1 MFDWATIE
9 ERIYINVS
17 KILKNGSP
25 SFSEEQIKE
34 AISLFKS
41 FVIYKSGYHALDG
54 LPRYLLPSLQ
64 EAFIDKKGEPASLT
78 NISTNIEPFIRKIL
92 VLIFGESYANI
103 ENMTLAPLLKKI
115 NINAALSGQRN
126 KFDYPQLDIANIDS
140 YMAASEYLYSIC
152 SAYITRNTVH
162 DASDLD
168 DAEVLNAL
176 KHILIVYIYIVLK
189 HINDIKR
196 LPNIL
201 VSANVENQIIDENQ
215 KMLYNF
221 INFGNT
227 SIEIKTQI
235 VNAFILNYLRNKES
249 VQIEK
254 IIDESN
260 NYFENSFSSGFYKR
274 KIDNLIQK
282 QKVEYVDK
290 ESIKLTNTESDN
302 LSKAQ
307 INFQENR
314 DLFFMFFDELL
325 KKYNIEIKRNEL
337 LRNIELFL
345 ENNFNIDL
353 CEIYCNEIKS
363 DSTVYAP
370 LLEYLKSLTCTD
382 ELAESLFK
390 DILVLCEDND
400 FLVRMSASK
409 VFSKISNPDQFQNY
423 LRQQKRIVYLDT
435 QIILYALCYNYLP
448 NDEYDNI
455 FHRTTSALL
464 SYVEKNPSIE
474 LKFGNQYLSEI
485 AYQLK
490 LALFLI
496 PFADNDITEG
506 VMLSTN
512 IFYRFYFH
520 LKKNDL
526 LDEETK
532 TFADFM
538 SNWLSLE
545 EEDAYDSDYDR
556 IASNSMI
563 DILKDELNIEIVK
576 LPYYEDCDSASN
588 LLEEVIKENLLS
600 IKTHY
605 VLKNDAIMVC
615 HLSNSQYHI
624 NEPFFLT
631 WDKSFTP
638 FRKKFKDKFKKRDL
652 ISWHLFTPS
661 KFLNHMDLINFKIN
675 PSSMTNDFL
684 SVMDGLGLHNMTRTI
699 VDSMNRF
706 LDIKNISRNQRHV
719 YIKITKE
726 IFSESEFSYEIS
738 TPIDE
743 LKTKISDSFAE
754 VLDQINNFLYT
765 DSKSGIDKYRKMLLN
780 ESYFRKIAELIQL
793 QVKTKLIGSS
803 VNNKSLFEEIEKYI
817 KEYEEISAIS
827 IVDKNK

>member
-1 MFDWATIE
+1 MIDWATIE
-9 ERIYINVS
+9 EKIYINVS
-17 KILKNGSP
+17 KVLKNGSP
-25 SFSEEQIKE
+25 SFTEGQIKE

-41 FVIYKSGYHALDG
+41 FILYKSGYHNLDG

-64 EAFIDKKGEPASLT
+64 EAFIDKKGEPTSLT

-92 VLIFGESYANI
+92 VLILREPFANL
-103 ENMTLAPLLKKI
+103 ENTTLAPLLKKI
-115 NINAALSGQRN
+115 NINAALSGQRI
-126 KFDYPQLDIANIDS
+126 KSDYPQLEIANLDS
-140 YMAASEYLYSIC
+140 YLTAPEYLYSIC

-168 DAEVLNAL
+168 DAEVLSAL
-176 KHILIVYIYIVLK
+176 KHLLVVYIYIILK
-189 HINDIKR
+189 YINGIKS
-196 LPNIL
+196 LPNI
-201 VSANVENQIIDENQ
+201 SASVNVENQIVDDNQ
-215 KMLYNF
+215 KILYNF

-227 SIEIKTQI
+227 STEIKTQI
-235 VNAFILNYLRNKES
+235 VNAFILNYLRDKGA
-249 VQIEK
+249 VQVEK

-260 NYFENSFSSGFYKR
+260 NYFENSFSPEFYKR
-274 KIDNLIQK
+274 KIAALVQK
-282 QKVEYVDK
+282 QKIEYTDK
-290 ESIKLTNTESDN
+290 VSIKLTDSESDN

-307 INFQENR
+307 INFLENR

-325 KKYNIEIKRNEL
+325 KKYNIENKKDEL
-337 LRNIELFL
+337 LEKIKLFL

-353 CEIYCNEIKS
+353 CEIYCDEINT
-363 DSTVYAP
+363 DSSIYAS
-370 LLEYLKSLTCTD
+370 LLEYLKSLTDND

-423 LRQQKRIVYLDT
+423 LRQQTRIVYLDT
-435 QIILYALCYNYLP
+435 QIILYALCCNYLP
-448 NDEYDNI
+448 EDEYDNI
-455 FHRTTSALL
+455 FHKITSALL
-464 SYVEKNPSIE
+464 SYAEKTTSIE

-520 LKKNDL
+520 LKKKNL
-526 LDEETK
+526 LDEDTE

-545 EEDAYDSDYDR
+545 EEDAYDPDYDR

-563 DILKDELNIEIVK
+563 DILKDELNIEVVK
-576 LPYYEDCDSASN
+576 LPYYEDCDSAST
-588 LLEEVIKENLLS
+588 LLEEVIKENLLA

-624 NEPFFLT
+624 SEPFFLT

-638 FRKKFKDKFKKRDL
+638 FRKRYKDKFRRKDP

-684 SVMDGLGLHNMTRTI
+684 SVIDGLGVHNMTRTI

-706 LDIKNISRNQRHV
+706 LDIKNISKSQRHK

-738 TPIDE
+738 TPVDE
-743 LKTKISDSFAE
+743 LKIKISDSFAE
-754 VLDQINNFLYT
+754 ILDQINSFLYSN
-765 DSKSGIDKYRKMLLN
+765 SKAEIDKYRKMLLN
-780 ESYFRKIAELIQL
+780 ESYFIKTAELIQN
-793 QVKTKLIGSS
+793 QVKVKLI
-803 VNNKSLFEEIEKYI
+803 NNTVDSKFLFDGIEKNI
-817 KEYEEISAIS
+817 KEYEELSKVNV
-827 IVDKNK
+827 VDKNK

>member
-1 MFDWATIE
+1 MFDWATIA

-17 KILKNGSP
+17 KILKKGSP
-25 SFSEEQIKE
+25 SYSEEQIKE
-34 AISLFKS
+34 AINLFKS
-41 FVIYKSGYHALDG
+41 FILYKSGYHTLDG

-78 NISTNIEPFIRKIL
+78 NISTNLEPFIRKIL
-92 VLIFGESYANI
+92 VLILREPFANI

-115 NINAALSGQRN
+115 NLNSALSGQRI
-126 KFDYPQLDIANIDS
+126 KSDYPQLDITNIDS
-140 YMAASEYLYSIC
+140 YITEPEYLYSIC

-176 KHILIVYIYIVLK
+176 KHIMVVYIYIILK
-189 HINDIKR
+189 HSTAIKGLSDISISVDLEKQT
-196 LPNIL
+196 ID
-201 VSANVENQIIDENQ
+201 SNQRI
-215 KMLYNF
+215 LYNF

-227 SIEIKTQI
+227 STEIKTQI
-235 VNAFILNYLRNKES
+235 VNAFILNFLRDKES
-249 VQIEK
+249 AQIEK
-254 IIDESN
+254 IIEESN
-260 NYFENSFSSGFYKR
+260 NYFENSFSFEFYTR
-274 KIDNLIQK
+274 KIATLVQK
-282 QKVEYVDK
+282 QKVEYT
-290 ESIKLTNTESDN
+290 STGAIKLTDSEFEN

-314 DLFFMFFDELL
+314 DLFFMYFDELL
-325 KKYNIEIKRNEL
+325 KKYNIEDRKDEL
-337 LRNIELFL
+337 LNRIKLFL
-345 ENNFNIDL
+345 EDNFNIDL
-353 CEIYCNEIKS
+353 CEIYCDEINT
-363 DSTVYAP
+363 DSTIYAS
-370 LLEYLKSLTCTD
+370 LLEYLKSLAD
-382 ELAESLFK
+382 SEAVAESIFK

-423 LRQQKRIVYLDT
+423 LRQQTRVVYLDT
-435 QIILYALCYNYLP
+435 QIILYALCCNYLP
-448 NDEYDNI
+448 EDEYDNI
-455 FHRTTSALL
+455 FHKTTSALL
-464 SYVEKNPSIE
+464 SYAEKTTSIE

-485 AYQLK
+485 VYQLK

-520 LKKNDL
+520 LKNKKL
-526 LDEETK
+526 LDEDTE

-538 SNWLSLE
+538 HNWLSLE
-545 EEDAYDSDYDR
+545 EEDAYDPDYDK
-556 IASNSMI
+556 IASSSMI
-563 DILKDELNIEIVK
+563 DILKDELNIEVVK
-576 LPYYEDCDSASN
+576 LPYYEDWDSASN
-588 LLEEVIKENLLS
+588 LLEEVIKENLLA
-600 IKTHY
+600 IKSHN

-638 FRKKFKDKFKKRDL
+638 FRKKYKDKFRRKDL

-684 SVMDGLGLHNMTRTI
+684 SVIDGLGVHNMTRTI

-706 LDIKNISRNQRHV
+706 LDIKNISRNQRHK

-726 IFSESEFSYEIS
+726 IFSESEFSYEINI
-738 TPIDE
+738 PIDE
-743 LKTKISDSFAE
+743 FKTKISDSFAE
-754 VLDQINNFLYT
+754 ILDQINNFLYSN
-765 DSKSGIDKYRKMLLN
+765 SKARIDKYRKMLLN
-780 ESYFRKIAELIQL
+780 ESYFIKTAELIQN
-793 QVKTKLIGSS
+793 QVKIKLTDSS
-803 VNNKSLFEEIEKYI
+803 VDNKFLFAEIDKNI
-817 KEYEEISAIS
+817 KEYEELSTINVI
-827 IVDKNK
+827 DRNK